1 MRRTMPLTAVRTY
14 DNKKSIKNYHTFR
27 ISTVLHVLE
36 IEASGLCL
44 NHALVVLFLILQAT
58 FLMLN
63 LKNNSADF
71 EIEIKNKMIS

>member
-1 MRRTMPLTAVRTY
+1 MPFTAVRTY
-14 DNKKSIKNYHTFR
+14 DTKKSIKNYHILR

-36 IEASGLCL
+36 FESGVLCL

-71 EIEIKNKMIS
+71 KIEIKNKMIS

>member
-1 MRRTMPLTAVRTY
+1 MPFTAVRTY
-14 DNKKSIKNYHTFR
+14 DTKKSIKNIILSESQRHFY
-27 ISTVLHVLE
+27 VLE

-44 NHALVVLFLILQAT
+44 NHALVVLFKILQAT

-71 EIEIKNKMIS
+71 KIEIKNKMIS

>member
-1 MRRTMPLTAVRTY
+1 M
-14 DNKKSIKNYHTFR
+14 
-27 ISTVLHVLE
+27 LE
-36 IEASGLCL
+36 SRACS
-44 NHALVVLFLILQAT
+44 VFLILQAI

>member
-1 MRRTMPLTAVRTY
+1 MPFTAVRTY

-36 IEASGLCL
+36 IEAGVVCL

-63 LKNNSADF
+63 FKNNSADF
-71 EIEIKNKMIS
+71 KIEIKNKINS